1 MQTDRMSVENIAK
14 MTQELVENR
23 DIKSLVKSSAQLDT
37 TEQKSEGLLILY
49 NQQERVKVTH
59 ALFSQ
64 SSTSEKY
71 LFTHLLLPV
80 IVVWVLY

>member
-37 TEQKSEGLLILY
+37 TEQESEGLLILY
-49 NQQERVKVTH
+49 ATRESESH
-59 ALFSQ
+59 ACIVFSIF
-64 SSTSEKY
+64 Y
-71 LFTHLLLPV
+71 
-80 IVVWVLY
+80 

>member
-49 NQQERVKVTH
+49 NQQGRV
-59 ALFSQ
+59 
-64 SSTSEKY
+64 
-71 LFTHLLLPV
+71 
-80 IVVWVLY
+80 